1 MATID
6 IILREKIDGLGAEA
20 DVVGVRRGYARNFL
34 IPTGKAMEATTANKS
49 QLENLKR
56 SRAQREA
63 KELDEAQAIAAKVAK
78 VRMKLTIALGQ
89 GGKAFGSITTQ
100 QLAETPSDRVKTT
113 IDRHQIVLDKAIKT
127 TGKFEIPV
135 KLHPEISSKL
145 RLEVTPEETAEE
157 EAASSK

>member
-1 MATID
+1 
-6 IILREKIDGLGAEA
+6 
-20 DVVGVRRGYARNFL
+20 
-34 IPTGKAMEATTANKS
+34 
-49 QLENLKR
+49 
-56 SRAQREA
+56 
-63 KELDEAQAIAAKVAK
+63 
-78 VRMKLTIALGQ
+78 
-89 GGKAFGSITTQ
+89 GKAFGSITTQ
-100 QLAETPSDRVKTT
+100 QLAETLSDRVKTT